1 MKCPVFKVCGGC
13 KYPHEDY
20 KKSLEKKENW
30 LKSLFPKEKIN
41 PILGAKDPYFYRN
54 KVHAALSY
62 DRKNLVVGRYIEDSH
77 RIIETERCLIEDERA
92 QAIIKTLKIL
102 LKKYKWQIYDED
114 KRTGVL
120 RRILIRTAHKTGEIL
135 VTLVVV
141 RREVPGKNNFV
152 KALRKEHPE
161 ITSIV
166 FNENNRDTSMILGTK
181 ESVAFG
187 KGFIKDELLGLK
199 FRISSQSFYQV
210 NVPITEIL
218 YKKAIEYLHP
228 KKEGIYL
235 DAYCGIGTISLYLAG
250 FCKQVYGVEYNPQ
263 AVKDAIQNAKANGI
277 KNVFFTASTTGDYL
291 KELYERKLTPDGII
305 LDPPRSGLEKET
317 VDALL
322 KIKTPRIVYISCH
335 PEALKRDLEKL
346 SKVYKLE
353 GLQPVDMFPFTS
365 HVETVVLMS
374 RVNK

>member
-1 MKCPVFKVCGGC
+1 M
-13 KYPHEDY
+13 
-20 KKSLEKKENW
+20 
-30 LKSLFPKEKIN
+30 
-41 PILGAKDPYFYRN
+41 
-54 KVHAALSY
+54 
-62 DRKNLVVGRYIEDSH
+62 
-77 RIIETERCLIEDERA
+77 
-92 QAIIKTLKIL
+92 
-102 LKKYKWQIYDED
+102 
-114 KRTGVL
+114 
-120 RRILIRTAHKTGEIL
+120 
-135 VTLVVV
+135 
-141 RREVPGKNNFV
+141 
-152 KALRKEHPE
+152 
-161 ITSIV
+161 
-166 FNENNRDTSMILGTK
+166 
-181 ESVAFG
+181 
-187 KGFIKDELLGLK
+187 
-199 FRISSQSFYQV
+199 
-210 NVPITEIL
+210 TEIL

-353 GLQPVDMFPFTS
+353 ELQPVDMFPFTS
-365 HVETVVLMS
+365 HVETVCLLS
-374 RVNK
+374 RKNK